1 MIRKIYKHF
10 GFDQKSSSECNEE
23 IRKII
28 ADYFGIPT
36 QENNEPDEKKILIK
50 DYNDNSRCKGKND
63 ENKKFNK
70 NDFLNDFS
78 TLGRFFWD
86 SSFNFE
92 IEKENNYIDTNLLD
106 ININQNDKDGRK
118 KKTEELKNKI
128 FSEELFFEE
137 GKNENDIKQYVK
149 KIFDLGNSNVNL
161 PKKMKMKMK
170 IFFISFI
177 SNKVIDQIC
186 GEVKEEKGFK
196 YKSIYD
202 FYYNILTTYNK
213 VIIGLKL
220 SKY

>member
-1 MIRKIYKHF
+1 MIKM
-10 GFDQKSSSECNEE
+10 
-23 IRKII
+23 
-28 ADYFGIPT
+28 
-36 QENNEPDEKKILIK
+36 
-50 DYNDNSRCKGKND
+50 
-63 ENKKFNK
+63 
-70 NDFLNDFS
+70 
-78 TLGRFFWD
+78 
-86 SSFNFE
+86 
-92 IEKENNYIDTNLLD
+92 KE
-106 ININQNDKDGRK
+106 

-137 GKNENDIKQYVK
+137 GKNENNIKQYVK

-213 VIIGLKL
+213 AIIGLKKIKKKIL
-220 SKY
+220 KEKENLNKNSALIAYISSSDDDIYIGKELEKEKD